1 MSSKI
6 HDQFSKLTPER
17 EELFRKQEKI
27 IGPQGFAGSHID
39 EPKPAYNKAD
49 CEKIIEGKT
58 NSRIVFGRDRSAS
71 LRSIG
76 FTESGMIDL
85 VAGAGGSHASAQ
97 KVSKTP
103 DADVMLDPN
112 FYMDAARVYLTQR
125 GDIDNYFSLAKGS
138 EVEKASQN
146 ASAVG
151 IKADHVR
158 LIGRRHVKI
167 VTGPSHNAGGEER
180 KASGGKIETP
190 AGRIDLIA
198 GNFTEPETKNGFSF
212 VGKGMSGFKEQ
223 INKLQPIP
231 KGENLVDLLIEILD
245 ALGDVAGFAFDNSN
259 KIAELS
265 GYLSTHFHELTIGP
279 FPVFVGPPLISS
291 AGPATIPPRIIAGQ
305 SQKIM
310 FQYNMSMLYINYLAP
325 GVAPKYI
332 NSRHVNT
339 T

>member
-1 MSSKI
+1 MPSKI
-6 HDQFSKLTPER
+6 HDQFTKLTPER
-17 EELFRKQEKI
+17 EKLFRKQEKI
-27 IGPQGFAGSHID
+27 IGAQGFHGSHID

-49 CEKIIEGKT
+49 CEKVIESKT

-71 LRSIG
+71 LSSIG
-76 FTESGMIDL
+76 FTEAGMIDL
-85 VAGAGGSHASAQ
+85 VAGSGGSHAAGISP
-97 KVSKTP
+97 SKTP
-103 DADVMLDPN
+103 DIDVMLDPN
-112 FYMDAARVYLTQR
+112 FYMDAARIYLTQK

-138 EVEKASQN
+138 EVEKASKN

-167 VTGPSHNAGGEER
+167 VTGPSHNAGGDER
-180 KASGGKIETP
+180 KGSGGKIETP

-198 GNFTEPETKNGFSF
+198 GNFTEPEAKNGFSF
-212 VGKGMSGFKEQ
+212 VGKAMSGFKEQ

-231 KGENLVDLLIEILD
+231 KGDNLADLLVEILD
-245 ALGDVAGFAFDNSN
+245 ALGDVAGFTFDNAN

-265 GYLSTHFHELTIGP
+265 GYVSTHFHEIAFGIGA
-279 FPVFVGPPLISS
+279 VFVGPPLVSS
-291 AGPATIPPRIIAGQ
+291 IGPASIPPRIISGQ
-305 SQKIM
+305 NQKLM